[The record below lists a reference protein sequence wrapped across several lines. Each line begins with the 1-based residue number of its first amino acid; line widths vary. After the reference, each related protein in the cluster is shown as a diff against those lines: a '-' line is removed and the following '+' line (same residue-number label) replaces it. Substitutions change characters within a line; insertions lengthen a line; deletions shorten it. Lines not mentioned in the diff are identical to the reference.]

1 MERLEKNYHVA
12 LKKTNLDKLIV
23 QKDIS
28 LLKSE
33 IANKNF
39 MKPKKANKT
48 ENFDYDLGKTILG
61 FPIVGIGASAGGL
74 EALQEFFKNMVPE
87 PDAAFVIIQHLS
99 PDYKSF
105 MNELL
110 SRFTSIKIEVVTDG
124 MALKANHIY
133 LIPPKMN
140 MTIFHGVLY
149 LNEVGAN
156 RTLNLPIDIFFRS
169 LAKDQEKNAV
179 GIILSGAGS
188 DGTLGIKAI
197 KELGGMTMA
206 QDEKSAKFESMPHSS
221 ISTGMVDIIMP
232 PKQLAEELINYIKH
246 PFVKENR
253 KIESILASEQSQLSK
268 VIAILNDT
276 KNVDFSC
283 YKENTIIRRLE
294 KRISINRFEKI
305 EDYIKF
311 LINNSKEI
319 NILFNELLIGVTRFF
334 RDETAYNTLKSQ
346 VISNLVESFVAK
358 KEIRI
363 WVAACSTGEEAYSL
377 AILFKE
383 CMAEC
388 KINREV
394 KIFATDLDTNSLE
407 YAAAG
412 FYPDNIVSDVSPE
425 RLAKYFTKK
434 ESGYQI
440 NDNIRG
446 MIVFAKQNIIS
457 DPPFSKLDLI
467 SCRNFLIYVNTD
479 VQQKIFTLFNISL
492 NENGYLFLG
501 SSESLGNMA
510 EGFKTIENKSKIFQK
525 QFNYTP
531 PIQSGLR
538 QSSKFKNY
546 PEILHANSLL
556 KTQKGKSRF
565 LEILFDQIM
574 GDYLPPSV
582 VIDENYDIL
591 HTINNVNDYLS
602 IPSGQITINLLK
614 MLSKENS
621 IFVSSLIRRAA
632 KSNEEL
638 VIENIE
644 SKNIGKQLSLSCKK
658 ISDKLNGSIYYLISF
673 NEKDLVTGSKKPAKT
688 GKLNV
693 QLHYNER
700 IEELEKELQLK
711 SENLQATVEELE
723 TSNEELQSSNEEL
736 IASNEE
742 LQSTNEELQSV
753 NEELYTVN
761 SEHIRKI
768 EELTELTSDVENL
781 LKNTLIGTLYLD
793 QHLIIRK
800 VNDVASKLT
809 NIISSDVGRPLKH
822 LSLNNFDKSLI
833 GEIECVSDNLQP
845 LEREILDNMGNW
857 YLMRIIPY
865 RTVENAVEGII
876 VTFVNITQLKKAEEL
891 KRASEARYR
900 SYIEVTGQI
909 GWVTNADGEIVED
922 VPSLRKYTG
931 QSYDEVK
938 GTGWTKTLHPDDLD
952 RTLQAWNN
960 AVLKKSP
967 YEIEYRM
974 LRHDGVYRYLLARGF
989 PILRADKSIIE
1000 WVGTCIDITERKL
1013 VEEQLIR
1020 SEKELKR
1027 AQQITHIGS
1036 WYLNLATNEVVW
1048 TEELYKM
1055 YGFDPALPPPPYTEH
1070 QKLFTSES
1078 WEILS
1083 ASLANTKATGIPYEL
1098 ELKTKKRDGSNGWIW
1113 VRGETEIDKEGKT
1126 IGLWGAAQDITER
1139 KRLESALEI
1148 GDISWWEWN
1157 YEQNTVK
1164 TGAAKYNMLGYT
1176 KNEIGNGFEAWTKY
1190 IHPEDY
1196 PNAMLAMKQHLE
1208 GKSESYF
1215 VEYRI
1220 KHKKGHYLWY
1230 RDKGGIITRTEKGK
1244 PKILVGIV
1252 MNITS
1257 EKMNRT

>member
-1 MERLEKNYHVA
+1 MKS
-12 LKKTNLDKLIV
+12 KKK
-23 QKDIS
+23 
-28 LLKSE
+28 E
-33 IANKNF
+33 IASDNL
-39 MKPKKANKT
+39 
-48 ENFDYDLGKTILG
+48 DYDLGKTILD

-74 EALQEFFKNMVPE
+74 EALQDFFTNMVAE

-124 MALKANHIY
+124 MTLKANHIY

-149 LNEVGAN
+149 LNELSAT

-197 KELGGMTMA
+197 KEFGGMTMA
-206 QDEKSAKFESMPHSS
+206 QEEKSAKFDSMPHSS

-232 PKQLAEELINYIKH
+232 PNQLAEELINYIKH
-246 PFVKENR
+246 PFVKQNR
-253 KIESILASEQSQLSK
+253 KIDSILASDQSQLSK

-276 KNVDFSC
+276 KNVDFSS

-305 EDYIKF
+305 EEYIKF

-334 RDETAYNTLKSQ
+334 RDETAFNTLKSEI
-346 VISNLVESFVAK
+346 ISKLVESSASK
-358 KEIRI
+358 KEIRV

-383 CMAEC
+383 CMTEC

-407 YAAAG
+407 FAATG

-425 RLAKYFTKK
+425 RLAKYFSRK

-446 MIVFAKQNIIS
+446 MIVFARQNIIN

-479 VQQKIFTLFNISL
+479 IQQKIFALFNISL
-492 NENGYLFLG
+492 NDNGHLFLG

-510 EGFKTIENKSKIFQK
+510 EGFKVIDSKSKIFQK
-525 QFNYTP
+525 KSNYKP
-531 PIQSGLR
+531 PLQSSLR
-538 QSSKFKNY
+538 QNAAFKNY
-546 PEILHANSLL
+546 PEILHVNTLL
-556 KTQKGKSRF
+556 KTQKGKNRF
-565 LEILFDQIM
+565 LEVLFDQIM
-574 GDYLPPSV
+574 GNYLPPSV
-582 VIDENYDIL
+582 VIDEQFDIL

-602 IPSGQITINLLK
+602 IPTGQITINLLK
-614 MLSKENS
+614 MLSRENS

-632 KSNEEL
+632 KSDDEII
-638 VIENIE
+638 IENVE

-658 ISDKLNGSIYYLISF
+658 ITDKLNGNCYYLVSF
-673 NEKDLVTGSKKPAKT
+673 NEKDIVARTKKTAST
-688 GKLNV
+688 GKVSV
-693 QLHYNER
+693 QIHYNER

-711 SENLQATVEELE
+711 SESLQATVEELE

-781 LKNTLIGTLYLD
+781 MKNTQIGTLYLD
-793 QHLIIRK
+793 SHLIIRK

-809 NIISSDVGRPLKH
+809 NIIASDVGRPLKH
-822 LSLNNFDKSLI
+822 LSLSNFDSNLYT
-833 GEIECVSDNLQP
+833 EIECVSNNLQP
-845 LEREILDNMGNW
+845 LEREIYDNNGSW

-865 RTVENAVEGII
+865 RTIENAVEGII
-876 VTFVNITQLKKAEEL
+876 VIFINITKLKHVEEL
-891 KRASEARYR
+891 KFASEARYR

-909 GWVTNADGEIVED
+909 GWVTNTAGEIVED
-922 VPSLRKYTG
+922 VPSLRKFSG
-931 QSYDEVK
+931 QTYEEVK
-938 GTGWTKTLHPDDLD
+938 GTGWTKTLHPDDLEH
-952 RTLQAWNN
+952 TLKVWNN
-960 AVLKKSP
+960 AVLKRIP
-967 YEIEYRM
+967 YETEYRM

-989 PILRADKSIIE
+989 PIFTEDNNILE
-1000 WVGTCIDITERKL
+1000 WVGTCIDITDRKL
-1013 VEEQLIR
+1013 AEEKLVR
-1020 SEKELKR
+1020 SEKELKK
-1027 AQQITHIGS
+1027 AQQITRIGS
-1036 WYLNLATNEVVW
+1036 WYLDLATNNVVW
-1048 TEELYKM
+1048 SEELYKM
-1055 YGFDPALPPPPYTEH
+1055 YGFDPTLPPPPYSEH
-1070 QKLFTSES
+1070 HTLFTPES
-1078 WEILS
+1078 WELLS
-1083 ASLANTKATGIPYEL
+1083 ASLANTSATGNPYEL
-1098 ELKTKKRDGSNGWIW
+1098 ELKTKRTDGNNGWMW
-1113 VRGETEIDKEGKT
+1113 VRGETVNDNEGKT

-1148 GDISWWEWN
+1148 GNISWWEWD
-1157 YEQNTVK
+1157 YEQNIVK
-1164 TGAAKYNMLGYT
+1164 TGDAKYTMLGYT
-1176 KNEIGNGFEAWTKY
+1176 KHEIGNGFEAWTKF
-1190 IHPEDY
+1190 IHPDDY
-1196 PNAMLAMKQHLE
+1196 GLAMNAMKDHLL
-1208 GKSESYF
+1208 GKADNYF

-1220 KHKKGHYLWY
+1220 RHKNGNYLWY
-1230 RDKGGIITRTEKGK
+1230 RDKGGIITRTENGK

-1257 EKMNRT
+1257 EKVNQEAFSSISK